1 MSIFNKFKAL
11 LGLGGAQITDAQGA
25 ALTAEKEAEIA
36 NSVEL
41 HALLEGELQAVIK
54 TQAAN
59 IASYNSAIESLN
71 AAQADL
77 SAKVA
82 TILADIEALG
92 SIAEAQANAVSTKAD
107 ATNVA
112 NVESKIK
119 TLAQRL
125 NTISGAPLVKNT
137 EEDGDIELTGK
148 QDEVKKIPTM
158 DEFIA
163 KFTKK

>member
-59 IASYNSAIESLN
+59 IVSYNAAIESLN
-71 AAQADL
+71 AAQSNLA
-77 SAKVA
+77 AKVESM
-82 TILADIEALG
+82 LADIDALG
-92 SIAEAQANAVSTKAD
+92 SIAEAQATAVSTKAD
-107 ATNVA
+107 AA

-119 TLAQRL
+119 SLAQKL

-137 EEDGDIELTGK
+137 EEDSDIELTGK
-148 QDEVKKIPTM
+148 QEEVKKTPTM
-158 DEFIA
+158 DEFVA
-163 KFTKK
+163 KFTKG

>member
-1 MSIFNKFKAL
+1 MSIFNKFKVL

-59 IASYNSAIESLN
+59 IVSYNAAIESLN
-71 AAQADL
+71 AAQSNLA
-77 SAKVA
+77 AKVESM
-82 TILADIEALG
+82 LADIDALG
-92 SIAEAQANAVSTKAD
+92 SIAEAQATAVSTKAD
-107 ATNVA
+107 AA

-119 TLAQRL
+119 SLAQKL

-137 EEDGDIELTGK
+137 EEDSDIELTGK
-148 QDEVKKIPTM
+148 QEEVKKTPTM

-163 KFTKK
+163 KFTKR

>member
-25 ALTAEKEAEIA
+25 SLTAEKEAEIA

-59 IASYNSAIESLN
+59 IASYNAAIESLN

-107 ATNVA
+107 AA

-119 TLAQRL
+119 SLAQKL

-137 EEDGDIELTGK
+137 EEDSDIELTGK
-148 QDEVKKIPTM
+148 QEEVKKTPTM

-163 KFTKK
+163 KFTKR

>member
-25 ALTAEKEAEIA
+25 SLTAEKEAEIA

-59 IASYNSAIESLN
+59 IASYNAAIESLN
-71 AAQADL
+71 AAQSNLA
-77 SAKVA
+77 AKVESM
-82 TILADIEALG
+82 LADIDALG
-92 SIAEAQANAVSTKAD
+92 SIAEAQATAVSTKAD
-107 ATNVA
+107 AA

-119 TLAQRL
+119 SLAQKL

-137 EEDGDIELTGK
+137 EEDSDIELTGK
-148 QDEVKKIPTM
+148 QEEVKKTPTM

-163 KFTKK
+163 KFTKR

>member
-59 IASYNSAIESLN
+59 IVSYNAAIESLN
-71 AAQADL
+71 AAQSNLA
-77 SAKVA
+77 AKVESM
-82 TILADIEALG
+82 LADIDALG
-92 SIAEAQANAVSTKAD
+92 SIAEAQATAVSTKAD
-107 ATNVA
+107 AA

-119 TLAQRL
+119 SLAQKL

-137 EEDGDIELTGK
+137 EEDSDIELTGK
-148 QDEVKKIPTM
+148 QEEVKKTPTM

-163 KFTKK
+163 KFTKR